1 MLDKVKTDLTVAI
14 TAEEAKVADKKK
26 AIFNKYKLIPM
37 FDKAGVLTKSTI
49 VGKGGKDGAELEFG
63 NLFAKYYAFSV
74 LYRKITDN
82 RGFKVDADT
91 EPPVLMA
98 LEPKIDD
105 LLQTIE
111 RIREFD
117 EVKDLVVLSALL

>member
-1 MLDKVKTDLTVAI
+1 MTT
-14 TAEEAKVADKKK
+14 EEAKVAASKKG
-26 AIFNKYKLIPM
+26 ILDRYKLIPM
-37 FDKAGVLTKSTI
+37 FDKAGVLTTPTI
-49 VGKGGKDGAELEFG
+49 AGKGGKDGAELEFG

-74 LYRKITDN
+74 LYHKITN
-82 RGFKVDADT
+82 NGGFTVAPNT
-91 EPPVLMA
+91 TAPVLMA

-117 EVKDLVVLSALL
+117 EVKDMGALSELL